1 MFAHIH
7 VYYNSVKIYL
17 FLAYRH
23 IIIFFAKNTTY
34 FSYMQVKRRENAK
47 YLFRFGEKV
56 RFLMY
61 VE

>member
-7 VYYNSVKIYL
+7 VYYYSVKSTNFWHTVIL
-17 FLAYRH
+17 
-23 IIIFFAKNTTY
+23 IFFGKNTTY

-56 RFLMY
+56 MYLMY